1 VTMAE
6 VEQAADLRLRLRRE
20 PGAPERDPRRYS
32 RRSRAVELALAIGTP
47 LLLIVLWQVASS
59 QEWIDRRLYPAPS
72 DIVAQARLMYDE
84 RGMWDHTWAS
94 IRRILFG
101 FLWGS
106 VAGISIGILMGVSR
120 HTRAAFDSLL
130 SALYTVPKL
139 AILPIFLIILG
150 FDETPIIAIIAI
162 TVFFFVWISTMSA
175 VTSIPETYRDVG
187 RSFSAS
193 RWQTFR
199 HILLPASLPQ
209 IFVGLRIAAGVAV
222 LTLVG
227 VEFVFPGSPSR
238 GVGYVI
244 NQGRQLNLPKQA
256 YAGIV
261 IVAVIGVVFIAIV
274 RMVGR
279 LVAPWAPRDRGAGLM

>member
-1 VTMAE
+1 
-6 VEQAADLRLRLRRE
+6 
-20 PGAPERDPRRYS
+20 
-32 RRSRAVELALAIGTP
+32 
-47 LLLIVLWQVASS
+47 
-59 QEWIDRRLYPAPS
+59 
-72 DIVAQARLMYDE
+72 
-84 RGMWDHTWAS
+84 
-94 IRRILFG
+94 
-101 FLWGS
+101 
-106 VAGISIGILMGVSR
+106 
-120 HTRAAFDSLL
+120 
-130 SALYTVPKL
+130 VPKL
-139 AILPIFLIILG
+139 AILPIFLVILG
-150 FDETPIIAIIAI
+150 FDETPIIAVIAI

-227 VEFVFPGSPSR
+227 VEFVFPGSPPR

-256 YAGIV
+256 YVGIV
-261 IVAVIGVVFIAIV
+261 IAAVIGVVFIGIV
-274 RMVGR
+274 KAVGH
-279 LVAPWAPRDRGAGLM
+279 LLAPWAPRDRGSGLV